1 MSIKKIVK
9 ISFILIL
16 FVISVVAIINTII
29 IYQIKENNIAKQS
42 INNLVSIQ
50 EKMNELLK
58 DTINIDS
65 IDKLDEAKKDFTN
78 HEVSFEKMREGFTQQ
93 DKNDLIDLLIS
104 DIHKN
109 KIISDNL
116 NLLFESEHEIEKSF
130 DAIYDLQEKK
140 IDLIAQFNR
149 DYPIENELRKK
160 LDHEVIE
167 RKDFKLSQLFGDVKY
182 YSKEVLYQKRDRET
196 FNKWLGKIELLKS
209 SYDNADTQKYLQ
221 IVNKVGNYVV
231 NIKDIEDQEFDI
243 RNKSFNI
250 INLNKKYS
258 SQIEEKIAQLS
269 SNFINFTYFNIIGYC
284 C

>member
-130 DAIYDLQEKK
+130 DAIYDLH
-140 IDLIAQFNR
+140 DLTTLIKTKNT
-149 DYPIENELRKK
+149 K
-160 LDHEVIE
+160 L
-167 RKDFKLSQLFGDVKY
+167 F
-182 YSKEVLYQKRDRET
+182 
-196 FNKWLGKIELLKS
+196 
-209 SYDNADTQKYLQ
+209 
-221 IVNKVGNYVV
+221 
-231 NIKDIEDQEFDI
+231 
-243 RNKSFNI
+243 
-250 INLNKKYS
+250 
-258 SQIEEKIAQLS
+258 
-269 SNFINFTYFNIIGYC
+269 
-284 C
+284 

>member
-167 RKDFKLSQLFGDVKY
+167 RKDFKLSQLFGEVKY
-182 YSKEVLYQKRDRET
+182 YSKELLYQKRDRET

-209 SYDNADTQKYLQ
+209 S
-221 IVNKVGNYVV
+221 
-231 NIKDIEDQEFDI
+231 
-243 RNKSFNI
+243 
-250 INLNKKYS
+250 
-258 SQIEEKIAQLS
+258 
-269 SNFINFTYFNIIGYC
+269 
-284 C
+284 